1 MPPIPPMCRSVWWAF
16 AVAGAIALVA
26 AAAAALQVASAP
38 LIVGA
43 WQLAAGTLL
52 LIALVRAPVGIA
64 QAMPFIGAAVG
75 GVVLGAVGI
84 LLPSLDPR
92 ISLIAIG
99 IWAVLAGAGF
109 LAVARLAAAQHVVDV
124 GLLRIAWAAI
134 ATGVV
139 VSTFPAFGLGNSPLA
154 PAAALAIT
162 GAVTIR
168 RRCGSASCPTRR
180 PPRCPSARR
189 AGASARIG
197 TPSARVGR
205 RPAVAGR
212 GAAPPRPQPAQ
223 AGTETRSGR

>member
-16 AVAGAIALVA
+16 GLAGAIALVA

-38 LIVGA
+38 LIVGV

-52 LIALVRAPVGIA
+52 LIALVRAPIGIA
-64 QAMPFIGAAVG
+64 QAMPFIGVAVG

-124 GLLRIAWAAI
+124 SLLRMAWAAI

-162 GAVTIR
+162 GAVTIAASLRLRVMPDEAPAEVSKREAR
-168 RRCGSASCPTRR
+168 RRE
-180 PPRCPSARR
+180 R
-189 AGASARIG
+189 ADRH
-197 TPSARVGR
+197 P
-205 RPAVAGR
+205 
-212 GAAPPRPQPAQ
+212 
-223 AGTETRSGR
+223 